1 MADSLVTN
9 PSLLL
14 RIRDAQDT
22 LAWSQFANLYA
33 PLIHEFARR
42 YGLQDADA
50 ADVTQ
55 EVLRAVARAVKELDY
70 DPRLGSFRGWLYT
83 VVRNQVRKTLGR
95 KQAHQCGTGGTEAQM
110 LLEKQLSPEKDET
123 AEWHADYERRVFAHA
138 ATQVRGDFQ
147 ETTWQA
153 FWLTG
158 VDGKGAKEVAEELGL
173 TVAAVY
179 LAKGRVMARLK
190 EQIRLLQGE

>member
-1 MADSLVTN
+1 MADSLVTH

-14 RIRDAQDT
+14 RIRDAQDAR
-22 LAWSQFANLYA
+22 AWSQFVDLYA
-33 PLIHEFARR
+33 PLIHGFARK
-42 YGLQDADA
+42 YGLQEADA
-50 ADVTQ
+50 ADLTQ
-55 EVLRAVARAVKELDY
+55 DVLRAIVRAVKELEY

-83 VVRNQVRKTLGR
+83 VVRNQARKTLGR
-95 KQAHQCGTGGTEAQM
+95 NKAHHCGAGGTEAQV
-110 LLEKQLSPEKDET
+110 LLQQQLSPEKDET
-123 AEWHADYERRVFAHA
+123 AEWLADYERRMFAHA
-138 ATQVRGDFQ
+138 AAQVRGDFQ

-158 VDGKGAKEVAEELGL
+158 VDGKNAKEVAEQLGL

-190 EQIRLLQGE
+190 EQIRLLQGD

>member
-1 MADSLVTN
+1 MADLLLTH

-14 RIRDAQDT
+14 RIRDARDAD
-22 LAWSQFANLYA
+22 AWSQFAALYA
-33 PLIHEFARR
+33 PLVHGFARK
-42 YGLQDADA
+42 YGLQEADA

-55 EVLRAVARAVKELDY
+55 EVLRIIAESVKALDY

-95 KQAHQCGTGGTEAQM
+95 RKPHQRGTGGTEAQM
-110 LLEKQLSPEKDET
+110 LLEQHLSPEKDET
-123 AEWHADYERRVFAHA
+123 AEWNADYERRVFAHA
-138 ATQVRGDFQ
+138 AAQVRGDFQ

-153 FWLTG
+153 FWLAG
-158 VDGKGAKEVAEELGL
+158 VDGKSAKEVAAQLGL

-190 EQIRLLQGE
+190 EQIRILQGE

>member
-1 MADSLVTN
+1 MADSLVTH

-14 RIRDAQDT
+14 RIRDARDAR
-22 LAWSQFANLYA
+22 AWSQFVDLYA
-33 PLIHEFARR
+33 PLIHEFARK
-42 YGLQDADA
+42 YGLQEADA
-50 ADVTQ
+50 ADVNQ
-55 EVLRAVARAVKELDY
+55 EVLGAIAQAVKGLDY

-83 VVRNQVRKTLGR
+83 VVRNQVKKTLGR
-95 KQAHQCGTGGTEAQM
+95 RKAHQCGAGGTEAQM
-110 LLEKQLSPEKDET
+110 LLEQQLSPEKDET
-123 AEWHADYERRVFAHA
+123 AEWNADYERRLFTHA

-158 VDGKGAKEVAEELGL
+158 VEGKSAKEVAELLSL

-179 LAKGRVMARLK
+179 LAKARVMARLK